1 MIGLAYHGVEGVAL
15 DALPVVDVVCGVVL
29 AAGGDLERV
38 AAAAGV
44 LEAGDVADGVL
55 AGEQRVLA
63 GRLLAASPPRVAED
77 VDVGAPER
85 EPGQPDVV
93 HRPRLRRHH
102 LQKSEH
108 IAHRG
113 GGEDGLRE
121 AGGAGDERR
130 EAGAGADVG
139 DAVQRLR
146 PPLVRRDPQPRQ
158 RRLLVHQEPHLLRQR
173 QPPQQ
178 VRRPRRAALRPVAE
192 PVPGHRRVRRVA
204 REHRRLRPRHII
216 APHHRHRHHHG

>member
-1 MIGLAYHGVEGVAL
+1 MEEKKKWEVLLHADLANGAEEGGVEG
-15 DALPVVDVVCGVVL
+15 
-29 AAGGDLERV
+29 
-38 AAAAGV
+38 
-44 LEAGDVADGVL
+44 
-55 AGEQRVLA
+55 
-63 GRLLAASPPRVAED
+63 
-77 VDVGAPER
+77 
-85 EPGQPDVV
+85 
-93 HRPRLRRHH
+93 
-102 LQKSEH
+102 
-108 IAHRG
+108 G

-178 VRRPRRAALRPVAE
+178 LSL
-192 PVPGHRRVRRVA
+192 VA
-204 REHRRLRPRHII
+204 RQLSMTGSIGARPDGRNY
-216 APHHRHRHHHG
+216 R